1 MLILRRIVHSFS
13 VLPQFLCPE
22 SLGGESWGRALR
34 PPFSSF
40 CKQPL
45 LHRQNAH
52 PHSHGIPPS
61 MQAYSKDYKKQ
72 NNTYYTKKVMNIS
85 LEKTGTSAVITVKM
99 EKADYQD
106 AVKKELKHIAAR
118 VEMPGFRKGKAPF
131 SFVEKRFGLQTK
143 MEQVDKLLNKTLTDY
158 ISENKLNIL
167 GEPMVAEQQQAIDIE
182 HADDFEFKF
191 DVALAPE
198 FEISLSADD
207 HLPYYDIE
215 ITDEQVQEQVDNF
228 ARQAGHHEN
237 FDTYADGDIVR
248 GVLAEQDAEGQVL
261 EDGIHVEKASLMPKY
276 FKGEAQKALFENAKV
291 GDVMTINPSE
301 AYLDNDSELAS
312 LLKIS
317 KDDVEAHRG
326 NFTFQVEEIS
336 RFVPAALEQELFDA
350 VFEDGEVTTEEQFR
364 TKVREL
370 LEKQRV
376 ADADYKFLI
385 DFREYCKEK
394 VGELDFPR
402 ELLKKFMLQSMKDK
416 ENAEQTVENEFEQS
430 LVGLKWQLIQ
440 DRLVRQYEVK
450 VSEEDIRETAVN
462 RARISFLRYGIPN
475 VPEEYVSQFA
485 DNMMKDE
492 KQVRSIVDECIDKKL
507 AATMKEVLSLDHK
520 AVSLE
525 EFQNFF
531 KPAQEETQE

>member
-1 MLILRRIVHSFS
+1 M
-13 VLPQFLCPE
+13 
-22 SLGGESWGRALR
+22 
-34 PPFSSF
+34 
-40 CKQPL
+40 
-45 LHRQNAH
+45 
-52 PHSHGIPPS
+52 
-61 MQAYSKDYKKQ
+61 
-72 NNTYYTKKVMNIS
+72 
-85 LEKTGTSAVITVKM
+85 
-99 EKADYQD
+99 
-106 AVKKELKHIAAR
+106 
-118 VEMPGFRKGKAPF
+118 
-131 SFVEKRFGLQTK
+131 
-143 MEQVDKLLNKTLTDY
+143 
-158 ISENKLNIL
+158 
-167 GEPMVAEQQQAIDIE
+167 
-182 HADDFEFKF
+182 
-191 DVALAPE
+191 
-198 FEISLSADD
+198 
-207 HLPYYDIE
+207 
-215 ITDEQVQEQVDNF
+215 
-228 ARQAGHHEN
+228 
-237 FDTYADGDIVR
+237 
-248 GVLAEQDAEGQVL
+248 
-261 EDGIHVEKASLMPKY
+261 
-276 FKGEAQKALFENAKV
+276 
-291 GDVMTINPSE
+291 
-301 AYLDNDSELAS
+301 
-312 LLKIS
+312 
-317 KDDVEAHRG
+317 
-326 NFTFQVEEIS
+326 
-336 RFVPAALEQELFDA
+336 
-350 VFEDGEVTTEEQFR
+350 
-364 TKVREL
+364 REL

-402 ELLKKFMLQSMKDK
+402 DLLKKFMLLSMKDK